1 MFKYIGNNINK
12 LKKDKIFLF
21 IVSSMF
27 IKTILFIML
36 ISDSKASKINFKQ
49 LFVGVPQVLVYIA
62 FILIFVSFIFLFRNR
77 GKIIVTLIIDIIFTI
92 IIIGDLWYYRGFG
105 SFLNF
110 YMLNMTSNLDNLGE
124 SIASMIR
131 WVDIIFII
139 DIPIFIISSFKKR
152 KEKICIDVKLFLFTF
167 IIGIGY
173 ISYGAVKLDKFNGG
187 YTGQNLFKAIWSS
200 NAQMFNLSPIG
211 YHIYDGYRF
220 YVESK
225 PYTLTKKDKKN
236 INKYYDDKEKGL
248 EKNEDF
254 ARLKGKNLIV
264 IQVESLENFVINK
277 TIDGKE
283 ITPNIN
289 KLLENAYYFNN
300 YFEQTLNG
308 TTSDG
313 TFVSNTSMLPVIR
326 GSVNFDY
333 PNNTY
338 NSLPKILERNGYST
352 VTMHPEKGSYWN
364 WKTSELSIGFQ
375 KAYDISDFEET
386 EFYGLGL
393 TDESFFEQ
401 VEPKLKQE
409 KQPFYSF
416 MISISSHTPFDMP
429 DEFDKIN
436 INKEDRD
443 TRLGGYVTS
452 IAYTDYVIGKFID
465 KLDKEGILDN
475 SVVVLYGDHEGVTK
489 FYKDE
494 IDKNQEL
501 GKEAINNDKRVPL
514 IIYSKDL
521 EKRTIDTYGGQV
533 DFLPTI
539 SYLLGIEEKEYM
551 YTAMG
556 RNLLNTNESFV
567 VLTTREYR
575 GNSNIK
581 GEKKK
586 KLKAIDISNTMIKND
601 YFKSR
606 EKAN

>member
-1 MFKYIGNNINK
+1 
-12 LKKDKIFLF
+12 
-21 IVSSMF
+21 
-27 IKTILFIML
+27 
-36 ISDSKASKINFKQ
+36 
-49 LFVGVPQVLVYIA
+49 
-62 FILIFVSFIFLFRNR
+62 
-77 GKIIVTLIIDIIFTI
+77 
-92 IIIGDLWYYRGFG
+92 
-105 SFLNF
+105 
-110 YMLNMTSNLDNLGE
+110 
-124 SIASMIR
+124 
-131 WVDIIFII
+131 
-139 DIPIFIISSFKKR
+139 
-152 KEKICIDVKLFLFTF
+152 
-167 IIGIGY
+167 
-173 ISYGAVKLDKFNGG
+173 
-187 YTGQNLFKAIWSS
+187 
-200 NAQMFNLSPIG
+200 
-211 YHIYDGYRF
+211 
-220 YVESK
+220 
-225 PYTLTKKDKKN
+225 
-236 INKYYDDKEKGL
+236 
-248 EKNEDF
+248 
-254 ARLKGKNLIV
+254 
-264 IQVESLENFVINK
+264 
-277 TIDGKE
+277 
-283 ITPNIN
+283 
-289 KLLENAYYFNN
+289 
-300 YFEQTLNG
+300 
-308 TTSDG
+308 
-313 TFVSNTSMLPVIR
+313 
-326 GSVNFDY
+326 
-333 PNNTY
+333 
-338 NSLPKILERNGYST
+338 
-352 VTMHPEKGSYWN
+352 
-364 WKTSELSIGFQ
+364 
-375 KAYDISDFEET
+375 
-386 EFYGLGL
+386 
-393 TDESFFEQ
+393 
-401 VEPKLKQE
+401 
-409 KQPFYSF
+409 

-575 GNSNIK
+575 GNSNSK

>member
-575 GNSNIK
+575 GNSNSK